1 MATKSQGESN
11 DHATKE
17 GDTDNSMV
25 ILENAYQFCGFNL
38 KINRFINANLGY
50 SAYVWDAGIFLCQY
64 FEKENINF
72 IGKKVIELGSGTGI
86 VGILTTLLGGDV
98 TITDKSIV
106 MKQIDNNIVINVP
119 AACRHRIKARPL
131 IWGEDHTNFPTG
143 YDFILGSD
151 ITYSSMAHPA
161 LLETLCYLSRKGT
174 TIYLCSEIRTKN
186 GSLSFQNE
194 FLPQY
199 FNCQVLATSESKD
212 IILHKFTRIGG
223 SSPGDGAVTG
233 NK

>member
-1 MATKSQGESN
+1 MATNSQEESSN
-11 DHATKE
+11 HAKKE
-17 GDTDNSMV
+17 RDTDYSMV
-25 ILENAYQFCGFNL
+25 VLENAYQFCGFNL

-106 MKQIDNNIVINVP
+106 MKQIDNNIAINVP

-131 IWGEDHTNFPTG
+131 MWGEDHTNFPTG

-151 ITYSSMAHPA
+151 ITYSSLAHPA
-161 LLETLCYLSRKGT
+161 LLETLRYLSRQGT

-186 GSLSFQNE
+186 GCLSFQNKL
-194 FLPQY
+194 LPQY
-199 FNCQVLATSESKD
+199 FTCQVLARSESKD
-212 IILHKFTRIGG
+212 IILHKFTKIGD
-223 SSPGDGAVTG
+223 SSPGDGVV
-233 NK
+233 NESK